1 MPLNILIA
9 DPNTAFATMI
19 QQVLEET
26 TRFKVTVVGAGADAI
41 SAFSKGAYDLAILD
55 SYFDDFSLR
64 DIITVLR
71 ARQSALPIMI
81 IESPGVEA
89 SGLDLQGMLTRPF
102 YLPDLEKLIDEA
114 LRHPVNG
121 ITPRTRPKTGPLPPQ
136 VAAASAAPASPSA
149 PNIAPTP
156 ITRRST
162 PPPPAP
168 AWLNDV
174 SRAAQYLTGLT
185 LESSAAA
192 ALLVR
197 GQQLIAY
204 AGQFDKERAEELS
217 RIVADH
223 WIKDGSGAQAA
234 QARFIRLS
242 SGADYL
248 VYSTLA
254 AAEVVLSMAF
264 QAETPLSM
272 IRKQAKRATEALFKS
287 GAVDDAPPMVD
298 TVQEPTPA
306 GGPPAISPI
315 PAWAVPPPSEPERAV
330 ADWSTA
336 DSTKSIASRFAAAPT
351 PDAFTLQAVPFPD
364 VRRTP
369 HGLYALSYT
378 FLFIP
383 KLPHIQ
389 LTGDL
394 KQRLDEWIHR
404 LAAAH
409 DWRVATLAIESTHV
423 EASLD
428 CSPSE
433 SPENVIRVIIE
444 RTSEKILAEFPRLA
458 EEHARRPGSFWAASY
473 YVVVPGR
480 HLSADEIARFAEY
493 QRKEQSGK
501 V

>member
-1 MPLNILIA
+1 
-9 DPNTAFATMI
+9 
-19 QQVLEET
+19 
-26 TRFKVTVVGAGADAI
+26 
-41 SAFSKGAYDLAILD
+41 
-55 SYFDDFSLR
+55 
-64 DIITVLR
+64 
-71 ARQSALPIMI
+71 
-81 IESPGVEA
+81 
-89 SGLDLQGMLTRPF
+89 
-102 YLPDLEKLIDEA
+102 
-114 LRHPVNG
+114 
-121 ITPRTRPKTGPLPPQ
+121 
-136 VAAASAAPASPSA
+136 
-149 PNIAPTP
+149 
-156 ITRRST
+156 
-162 PPPPAP
+162 
-168 AWLNDV
+168 LNDV

-192 ALLVR
+192 ALLMR

-217 RIVADH
+217 RIVADY

-287 GAVDDAPPMVD
+287 GAADDAPPMVD
-298 TVQEPTPA
+298 TVQEPTQA
-306 GGPPAISPI
+306 GGPPAVI
-315 PAWAVPPPSEPERAV
+315 PAWAVPPPAEPERPA
-330 ADWSTA
+330 ADGSTA

-383 KLPHIQ
+383 KLQHIQ

-394 KQRLDEWIHR
+394 KERLDEWIRR

-409 DWRVATLAIESTHV
+409 DWRVETLTIEPTHV

-458 EEHARRPGSFWAASY
+458 EEHARRPGSFWADSY

-480 HLSADEIARFAEY
+480 HLSADEIVRFVEY
-493 QRKEQSGK
+493 QRKEQGGK
-501 V
+501 

>member
-1 MPLNILIA
+1 MPLNLLIA

-19 QQVLEET
+19 QQALEET
-26 TRFKVTVVGAGADAI
+26 TRFKVTVVGAGGDAI
-41 SAFSKGAYDLAILD
+41 SAFSKGAYDLAILE

-64 DIITVLR
+64 DLITVLR
-71 ARQSALPIMI
+71 ARQSSLPIMI
-81 IESPGVEA
+81 IESPGVNT
-89 SGLDLQGMLTRPF
+89 SGLDLQGTLTRPF
-102 YLPDLEKLIDEA
+102 YLPDLERLIDEA
-114 LRHPVNG
+114 LKRPVNG
-121 ITPRTRPKTGPLPPQ
+121 ITPRARPKTGPLPPQ
-136 VAAASAAPASPSA
+136 VAAASAASPA

-156 ITRRST
+156 ITRRSA

-192 ALLVR
+192 ALLMR

-287 GAVDDAPPMVD
+287 GASEDDAPPMVD
-298 TVQEPTPA
+298 TVQEPMQA

-315 PAWAVPPPSEPERAV
+315 PAWAVPPPAEPERA
-330 ADWSTA
+330 AAGWSTA

-383 KLPHIQ
+383 KLQHIQ

-394 KQRLDEWIHR
+394 KERLDEWIHR

-409 DWRVATLAIESTHV
+409 DWRVETLTIEPTHA

-428 CSPSE
+428 CSPTE
-433 SPENVIRVIIE
+433 SPENVIRVILE

-480 HLSADEIARFAEY
+480 KLSAGEIARFVEY
-493 QRKEQSGK
+493 QRNEQSGK
-501 V
+501 

>member
-1 MPLNILIA
+1 
-9 DPNTAFATMI
+9 MI

-41 SAFSKGAYDLAILD
+41 SAFSKGAYDLAILE

-64 DIITVLR
+64 DLITVLR
-71 ARQSALPIMI
+71 ARQSTLPIMI
-81 IESPGVEA
+81 IGSPGVET
-89 SGLDLQGMLTRPF
+89 SVLDLQGMLTRPF
-102 YLPDLEKLIDEA
+102 YLPDLEGMIDEA
-114 LRHPVNG
+114 LKRPVNG

-136 VAAASAAPASPSA
+136 VGAASAASAPS

-156 ITRRST
+156 ITRRSA

-192 ALLVR
+192 ALLMR

-272 IRKQAKRATEALFKS
+272 IRKQAKRATEVLFKS
-287 GAVDDAPPMVD
+287 GAAEDAPPLVD
-298 TVQEPTPA
+298 TVQEPTQA

-315 PAWAVPPPSEPERAV
+315 PAWAVPPPAEPERAA

-383 KLPHIQ
+383 KLQHIQ

-394 KQRLDEWIHR
+394 KERLDEWTRR

-409 DWRVATLAIESTHV
+409 DWRVETLTLEPTHV

-480 HLSADEIARFAEY
+480 KLSADEIARFVEY
-493 QRKEQSGK
+493 QRKEQGGK
-501 V
+501 